1 MKMTN
6 HPNVLKCY
14 CSFVHKDQLWLVT
27 QLMNKGAQANRR
39 ELR

>member
-27 QLMNKGAQANRR
+27 QLMNKGTPRQ
-39 ELR
+39 